1 MNKSVTKFIKTVK
14 RGFGKRSPEI
24 LLGIG
29 IASGITTTILA
40 VKATPKALQLIEDA
54 KFEKAT
60 TWNEEHQDA
69 HVRAVSEKLTK
80 PEIVKIVWKC
90 YIPAAISGA
99 ASIACLLGSH
109 SVNAKRNAA
118 LATAYKLSET
128 ALNEY
133 REKVVEEIGEEKEK
147 VIRDK
152 VAQKHLDE
160 KPVSK
165 SEVIVTG
172 TGKQLCYDGI
182 SGRYFESDIQTIR
195 AAVNK
200 INETMVYLWTRVT
213 TTYTDNS
220 TSVSYSVAKQGSTGA
235 TGTTGSQWYAGTGIT
250 GTSTTATAFA
260 DSGVA
265 NARVNDM
272 YLNTSTGNTYKC
284 TVAGNA
290 TNAKWVYA
298 GNIKGVQGDKGNTGA
313 TGNGISKADI
323 TYASSSSN
331 TSAPTSGW
339 QNTPPSVSPGQY
351 LWTKTVFTYTNGG
364 TATQYSVAKQGN
376 TGAAG
381 ADAITVSIT
390 SSNGTVFKNNS
401 GSTVLTAHVY
411 KGAVEQ
417 TVADNG
423 TVSGL
428 GTIKWYKVGSD
439 TAVAT
444 AKTLTVSANDVDN
457 TQAYTCQLEG

>member
-90 YIPAAISGA
+90 YIPAAISGV

-133 REKVVEEIGEEKEK
+133 REKVVEEIGEDKEK

-152 VAQKHLDE
+152 VSQKHLDE

-200 INETMVYLWTRVT
+200 INETMVYEMYAALNDF
-213 TTYTDNS
+213 YNEIGLSNTDMGDELGWNIDDGLLEI
-220 TSVSYSVAKQGSTGA
+220 SYGA
-235 TGTTGSQWYAGTGIT
+235 M
-250 GTSTTATAFA
+250 
-260 DSGVA
+260 VA
-265 NARVNDM
+265 NDGRPCITLE
-272 YLNTSTGNTYKC
+272 YH
-284 TVAGNA
+284 VAPRYDF
-290 TNAKWVYA
+290 AK
-298 GNIKGVQGDKGNTGA
+298 
-313 TGNGISKADI
+313 
-323 TYASSSSN
+323 
-331 TSAPTSGW
+331 
-339 QNTPPSVSPGQY
+339 
-351 LWTKTVFTYTNGG
+351 LM
-364 TATQYSVAKQGN
+364 
-376 TGAAG
+376 
-381 ADAITVSIT
+381 
-390 SSNGTVFKNNS
+390 
-401 GSTVLTAHVY
+401 
-411 KGAVEQ
+411 
-417 TVADNG
+417 
-423 TVSGL
+423 
-428 GTIKWYKVGSD
+428 
-439 TAVAT
+439 
-444 AKTLTVSANDVDN
+444 
-457 TQAYTCQLEG
+457 

>member
-160 KPVSK
+160 K
-165 SEVIVTG
+165 
-172 TGKQLCYDGI
+172 L
-182 SGRYFESDIQTIR
+182 
-195 AAVNK
+195 
-200 INETMVYLWTRVT
+200 
-213 TTYTDNS
+213 
-220 TSVSYSVAKQGSTGA
+220 
-235 TGTTGSQWYAGTGIT
+235 
-250 GTSTTATAFA
+250 
-260 DSGVA
+260 GVFVLFCLH
-265 NARVNDM
+265 NYV
-272 YLNTSTGNTYKC
+272 
-284 TVAGNA
+284 
-290 TNAKWVYA
+290 
-298 GNIKGVQGDKGNTGA
+298 GV
-313 TGNGISKADI
+313 
-323 TYASSSSN
+323 
-331 TSAPTSGW
+331 
-339 QNTPPSVSPGQY
+339 V
-351 LWTKTVFTYTNGG
+351 
-364 TATQYSVAKQGN
+364 
-376 TGAAG
+376 
-381 ADAITVSIT
+381 
-390 SSNGTVFKNNS
+390 
-401 GSTVLTAHVY
+401 
-411 KGAVEQ
+411 
-417 TVADNG
+417 
-423 TVSGL
+423 
-428 GTIKWYKVGSD
+428 
-439 TAVAT
+439 
-444 AKTLTVSANDVDN
+444 
-457 TQAYTCQLEG
+457 